1 MLKKILLGLVALI
14 AVILIVGAFQSNTY
28 RVERSITIAAPV
40 TAVFPQINDVHQMQV
55 WSPWA
60 KLDPNAKMTFDG
72 PASGVGAGFS
82 WAGNSTV
89 GEGRETIIASTPT
102 ELIRLKLEFL
112 KPMAG
117 VATTEFHLQPAGA
130 GTSVTWSISGDKN
143 YASKVMCLFMSM
155 DKMIGGDFERGLVNL
170 KTQVETPGRK

>member
-1 MLKKILLGLVALI
+1 MIKKILLGLVALI

-28 RVERSITIAAPV
+28 RVERSITIAAPAS
-40 TAVFPQINDVHQMQV
+40 AVFPQINDVHQMQA

-82 WAGNSTV
+82 WAGNSAV
-89 GEGRETIIASTPT
+89 GEGRETITTSTPN
-102 ELIRLKLEFL
+102 ELLRMKLEFF

-117 VATTEFHLQPAGA
+117 VATTEFHLQSAGA
-130 GTSVTWSISGDKN
+130 GTSVTWSMSGDKN
-143 YASKVMCLFMSM
+143 YVSKVLCLFMSM
-155 DKMIGGDFERGLVNL
+155 DKMIGGDFERGLANL
-170 KTQVETPGRK
+170 KALVESPKA

>member
-1 MLKKILLGLVALI
+1 MLKKILLGLVALL

-28 RVERSITIAAPV
+28 RVERSITIAAPAA
-40 TAVFPQINDVHQMQV
+40 AVFSQINDVHQMQA

-72 PASGVGAGFS
+72 PASGVGAGFA
-82 WAGNSTV
+82 WAGNSAV

-102 ELIRLKLEFL
+102 ELVRMKLEFF

-117 VATTEFHLQPAGA
+117 VATTEFHLQSAGA
-130 GTSVTWSISGDKN
+130 GTSVTWSMSGDKN
-143 YASKVMCLFMSM
+143 YVSKVMCLFMSM
-155 DKMIGGDFERGLVNL
+155 DKMIGGDFERGLANMKAL
-170 KTQVETPGRK
+170 VELAGKK